1 MSSPANII
9 DYSCLGQ
16 DSLPTPDAMLVALLE
31 QQKLLEEKDKSI
43 KNQQALIN
51 VLEEKLRLM
60 NLRKFGTSS
69 EKNLSQEDWLAD
81 EAELLADGEPDPDD
95 GEIEPEQ
102 APDEK
107 PRKKRLRKG
116 LNPKLTRVQE
126 YVRLSDEEREGAIDT
141 FFVKV
146 KEVLDYEPAQL
157 RVVEIMQ
164 EKAVYLDEDGERAIR
179 SAMRALRTR
188 LANAS
193 PRSIYW
199 SGW

>member
-1 MSSPANII
+1 MSSPANTI

-81 EAELLADGEPDPDD
+81 EAE
-95 GEIEPEQ
+95 
-102 APDEK
+102 
-107 PRKKRLRKG
+107 
-116 LNPKLTRVQE
+116 
-126 YVRLSDEEREGAIDT
+126 
-141 FFVKV
+141 
-146 KEVLDYEPAQL
+146 
-157 RVVEIMQ
+157 
-164 EKAVYLDEDGERAIR
+164 
-179 SAMRALRTR
+179 
-188 LANAS
+188 
-193 PRSIYW
+193 
-199 SGW
+199 